1 VKVWAAVQKLP
12 QKLRQDWDQM
22 EPFFCFFVITAN
34 QNSRALRKL
43 SNTSTMTAKDKLN
56 FNVLNQIR
64 SKYTAV
70 TDGNRK
76 YFIIPATPATG
87 ALYVT
92 ENSPGF
98 ISGYVRARGRENGS
112 YPYNYLEMIDAVF
125 GKEDNTI
132 EVCSGMIKKHGYT
145 NCYTVDVN
153 PNTNPDLVDDG
164 RLLSSLQ
171 SSIFNRWRG
180 DPPYSE
186 RTARKMYGTD
196 LPAPIDLLR
205 AGARVCKVGALMFL
219 LLGHTS
225 YQPAPQGVKRI
236 GHIAISIIPNNE
248 VRDLHI
254 FYKHANALD

>member
-1 VKVWAAVQKLP
+1 
-12 QKLRQDWDQM
+12 
-22 EPFFCFFVITAN
+22 
-34 QNSRALRKL
+34 
-43 SNTSTMTAKDKLN
+43 MTDKDKLN

-64 SKYTAV
+64 NKYTAV

-76 YFIIPATPATG
+76 YFIIPPTPATG

-98 ISGYVRARGRENGS
+98 ISGHVRARGRENGS
-112 YPYNYLEMIDAVF
+112 YPYNYLEMIDTVF

-132 EVCSGMIKKHGYT
+132 EVCAGILKRHGYT
-145 NCYTVDVN
+145 NCFTVDVN

-164 RLLSSLQ
+164 QILSS
-171 SSIFNRWRG
+171 IPNNTFNRARF
-180 DPPYSE
+180 DPPYNAV
-186 RTARKMYGTD
+186 TAKKMYGTD
-196 LPAPIDLLR
+196 LPSPIKLLK
-205 AGARVCKVGALMFL
+205 AGARVCKVGSLMFL

-254 FYKHANALD
+254 FYKHASALD